1 MRRLIH
7 EGRQNTECRVKPS
20 EAFKRHF
27 GPEHGI
33 ELPAPGPL
41 WLSSVKFVDEGG
53 GVSAPIAYLLDTNI
67 CFQKMMRPNPEQR
80 VAAFLD
86 TIAEEGIG
94 LASITTWEILDGIGR
109 LDAGRRRADL
119 AERFKDILETL
130 FEGRLLD
137 WTVADSRA
145 CAQVMEEKR
154 RRGEPLDDHLPDAM
168 LAGLAVI
175 ES

>member
-1 MRRLIH
+1 M
-7 EGRQNTECRVKPS
+7 
-20 EAFKRHF
+20 
-27 GPEHGI
+27 
-33 ELPAPGPL
+33 
-41 WLSSVKFVDEGG
+41 
-53 GVSAPIAYLLDTNI
+53 SAPMAYLLDTNI
-67 CFQKMMRPNPEQR
+67 VSEMMRPNPEPR

-94 LASITTWEILDGIGR
+94 LASITVWEILDGIGR

-137 WTVADSRA
+137 WTVADSRV
-145 CAQVMEEKR
+145 CARVMEEKR

-168 LAGLAVI
+168 LAGLASNRKLTVVTRNEKDFRNTGAAI
-175 ES
+175 IDPWTIARP